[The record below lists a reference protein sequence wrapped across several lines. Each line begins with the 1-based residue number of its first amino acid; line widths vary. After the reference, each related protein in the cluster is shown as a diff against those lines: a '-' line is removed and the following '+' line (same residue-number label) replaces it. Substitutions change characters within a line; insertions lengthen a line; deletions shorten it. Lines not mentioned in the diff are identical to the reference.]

1 MSDKISIAFQEPKQ
15 DRSKKTLDDILE
27 AASNLID
34 QADPELF
41 TSRILAEESG
51 YSLGT
56 LNKRLISV
64 ENAFL
69 WLIKKGQERHVKDI
83 SQFISAFDPD
93 LPLQIFVEKLVDA
106 VFTIIKRINPAVIRY
121 YEHRVS
127 LRMGFIENYD
137 RADALVKPLQEAS
150 RSNKTGTF
158 REMSDT
164 ELRIILRA
172 ALSLAERP
180 FVYSDPV
187 AGTREHREIAVR
199 NITLMLGR

>member
-137 RADALVKPLQEAS
+137 RADALVKPLQDAS
-150 RSNKTGTF
+150 RNNKTGTF
-158 REMSDT
+158 REISDT

-180 FVYSDPV
+180 FVYSDPI